1 MKTIKKVEV
10 TPEYVEFIPKE
21 MVQGIIYISLE
32 YNTAIHLCLCG
43 CKNQVVTPLNHISI
57 ITGSRIMSGWDFYNN
72 NGKVSLSPSIG
83 NYSFDCKSHY
93 ILTNNVA
100 NFV

>member
-1 MKTIKKVEV
+1 MAQGVI
-10 TPEYVEFIPKE
+10 YV
-21 MVQGIIYISLE
+21 SLE
-32 YNTAIHLCLCG
+32 YETAIHLCLCG
-43 CKNQVVTPLNHISI
+43 CGNQVVTPFNHISKA
-57 ITGSRIMSGWDFYNN
+57 TGHRTTNGWDFSNN
-72 NGKVSLSPSIG
+72 NGKISLSPSIG